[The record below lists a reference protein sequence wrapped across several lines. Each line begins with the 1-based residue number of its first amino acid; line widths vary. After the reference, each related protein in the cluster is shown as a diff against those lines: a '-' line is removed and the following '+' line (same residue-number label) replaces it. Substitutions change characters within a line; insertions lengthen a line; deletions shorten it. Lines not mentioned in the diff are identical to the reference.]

1 MRQRWLPR
9 GVDVVVVYIREAH
22 AHDVWPIGDAV
33 SRTVRTPSS
42 DKERCALAQRM
53 CKELSMD
60 LPLYVDPVEN
70 VFETQFAPW
79 PLRFFVLDKQAR
91 LHYKSQPTVDLTHC
105 PVDLETRLEAMD
117 LS

>member
-9 GVDVVVVYIREAH
+9 GVEVVIVYIREAH

-33 SRTVRTPSS
+33 SQSVQTPGS

-53 CKELSMD
+53 CEELGMD
-60 LPLYVDPVEN
+60 LPLYVDPVEDS
-70 VFETQFAPW
+70 FEAHFASW
-79 PLRFFVLDKQAR
+79 PFRFYVLDREAR
-91 LHYKSQPTVDLTHC
+91 LRYKAQPTKDLTHC
-105 PVDLETRLEAMD
+105 PLQLEAALEAMD